1 MLDARLAVVLGNEL
15 RVEAALRELEV
26 TPEVLRIALEAGY
39 ATAALCTSNH
49 PPNFGGMTMWA
60 ETVRSL
66 REQLIPAGWH
76 RDDAGNFSTVV
87 NGDGALGIAVASG
100 NADTGQADRHP
111 TTRYPKGPVTYQAV
125 ERNAYLPFDPPL
137 KDLAATAEPQIWLL
151 LHNRTA
157 SELRSELSF
166 PVAIDDSGFVAAWG
180 TRLILPPIDLEPAT
194 LRVDEE
200 PVVPD
205 IKIGRL

>member
-1 MLDARLAVVLGNEL
+1 MLDARRVVVIENEL
-15 RVEAALRELEV
+15 RVEAALRELEL

-39 ATAALCTSNH
+39 AAAALCTPNH

-66 REQLIPAGWH
+66 REQLILAGWH
-76 RDDAGNFSTVV
+76 RDDTGNFSTVV

-100 NADTGQADRHP
+100 NVDTGQADRHP
-111 TTRYPKGPVTYQAV
+111 TTRYPKGAVTHQAV
-125 ERNAYLPFDPPL
+125 ERNAYLPFDPLP
-137 KDLAATAEPQIWLL
+137 KDLAATAEPHIWWL

-157 SELRSELSF
+157 GELRSELSF
-166 PVAIDDSGFVAAWG
+166 PVAIDESGFVAAWG

-194 LRVDEE
+194 LRLDEE
-200 PVVPD
+200 PVAPD
-205 IKIGRL
+205 VNIERL